1 MSSNTAAKTSANSI
15 TKTRMMVQIA
25 MLSAIS
31 VILML
36 FDIPLPFAPSFYKI
50 DLSEVPILI
59 GCFAMGPA
67 AGVAIEALK
76 ILLNFIISGTI
87 TAGVGE
93 VANFAIGCS
102 MVLPA
107 GLIYRYH
114 KTRKQA
120 IIGMAVNKN
129 ITGLQSFV
137 LLSVVPFNL
146 VKGVVVSLVT
156 FLLYKHVS
164 RILIHQA

>member
-1 MSSNTAAKTSANSI
+1 MSSNTAAKTFANSI

-120 IIGMAVNKN
+120 IIGMATRNR
-129 ITGLQSFV
+129 IHGSHWR
-137 LLSVVPFNL
+137 
-146 VKGVVVSLVT
+146 T
-156 FLLYKHVS
+156 FECICSSACLCSTFRRHGCHY
-164 RILIHQA
+164 RNGNGCQ

>member
-1 MSSNTAAKTSANSI
+1 
-15 TKTRMMVQIA
+15 
-25 MLSAIS
+25 
-31 VILML
+31 ML

-120 IIGMAVNKN
+120 IIGMA
-129 ITGLQSFV
+129 TGTVSMAVIGGLLNAFV
-137 LLSVVPFNL
+137 LLPAYAALFGAWMPLSEWE
-146 VKGVVVSLVT
+146 
-156 FLLYKHVS
+156 LLSIKISPDFRALCFCPWY
-164 RILIHQA
+164 LLTL